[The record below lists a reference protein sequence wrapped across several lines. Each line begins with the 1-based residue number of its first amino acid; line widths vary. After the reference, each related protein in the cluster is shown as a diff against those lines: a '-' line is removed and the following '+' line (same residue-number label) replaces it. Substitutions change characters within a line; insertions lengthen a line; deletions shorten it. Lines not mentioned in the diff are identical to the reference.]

1 MRTALVAIA
10 CLLTA
15 LIASSPAQ
23 AATCAGEGA
32 HSQRFA
38 EWGDNGD
45 YFLAPGGDF
54 ATGAPAWSLQRG
66 ATTVADAAPDDFGT
80 ALSLPPGAAATSPPI
95 CVAPGYTHGRMFG
108 QATGPLR
115 VLGSLVKVDVLEA
128 DGSSGPARLALMRL
142 DGSWDP
148 SARFLLGE
156 DDFDLVPATG
166 LGEVRLRFT
175 SVGPATALL
184 DDVYID
190 PSARN

>member
-1 MRTALVAIA
+1 MKTAFVALA

-15 LIASSPAQ
+15 LIVSSSAQ
-23 AATCAGEGA
+23 AATCAGEGT

-38 EWGDNGD
+38 AWGDTGD

-54 ATGAPAWSLQRG
+54 ESSTPPWTLQRG
-66 ATTVADAAPDDFGT
+66 ATGGDATSGT
-80 ALSLPPGAAATSPPI
+80 GSALSLPPGAAATSPPI

-115 VLGSLVKVDVLEA
+115 VLGSFVKVDVLEA

-142 DGSWDP
+142 DRSWDP

-156 DDFDLVPATG
+156 DDFDLDPATG

-175 SVGPATALL
+175 SVGLATTLL

>member
-1 MRTALVAIA
+1 MKTAFVALA

-15 LIASSPAQ
+15 LIVSSSAQ
-23 AATCAGEGA
+23 AATCAGEGT

-38 EWGDNGD
+38 NWGDTGD

-54 ATGAPAWSLQRG
+54 ESSSTAWTLQRG
-66 ATTVADAAPDDFGT
+66 ATVGDAASGT
-80 ALSLPPGAAATSPPI
+80 GAALSLPPGAAATSPPI

-108 QATGPLR
+108 ASAGPAR
-115 VLGSLVKVDVLEA
+115 VLGSIVKVDVLEA
-128 DGSSGPARLALMRL
+128 DGGSRPSKLALLRF
-142 DGSWDP
+142 DRSWDP
-148 SARFLLGE
+148 TDRFMLGE
-156 DDFDLVPATG
+156 DDFDLDPTTG

-175 SVGPATALL
+175 AIGPAQTVL

>member
-1 MRTALVAIA
+1 MRTALVALA

-15 LIASSPAQ
+15 LIASSSAQ
-23 AATCAGEGA
+23 AATCPGEGA

-38 EWGDNGD
+38 QWGDDGD

-54 ATGAPAWSLQRG
+54 ATGARAWSLQRG
-66 ATTVADAAPDDFGT
+66 ATTIADAAPDGFGT

-108 QATGPLR
+108 QATGSLR
-115 VLGSLVKVDVLEA
+115 ALGSIVSVDVLDA
-128 DGSSGPARLALMRL
+128 DGSSRPARLGLLRF
-142 DGSWDP
+142 DRSWDP
-148 SARFLLGE
+148 SGRFLLRE
-156 DDFDLVPATG
+156 DYFDLNPDTG

-175 SVGPATALL
+175 AIGPATALV